1 MDDISDT
8 ASDDQKDTEY
18 VSNSRTIKFKGNE
31 DEWRTWKGKTIATA
45 MQHCFYQAL
54 FMQESLATMEEV
66 NAGTASK
73 SARKAFLRNVQAYAH
88 LALCC
93 EKTAYSYVE
102 NAVTERAPMGD
113 AYEAWKKLCESIN
126 ENVEEW
132 FLELEY
138 RNTRMG
144 KIKQSYM
151 RDDLQMKA
159 HIIDQLPE
167 AYEAVKVKLS
177 GAYTTTPM
185 ETFKRIILDFWKRH
199 NVLSPTETSSQW
211 KFAEEEHLMQDNYNT
226 KEEEA
231 KMSEEP
237 EPHKDKGFNEMTGNP
252 DPGEDVL
259 QEYHYVLISKN
270 RNGLNAME
278 KPSIQDRKGLG
289 GLIKRNSVPTRVGN
303 RKSFKWK
310 QAIFDIM
317 VNLGIALGFIYWHAM
332 KDLDKFRKLL
342 GVHCMAVNNEIGQYI
357 GVKTTEYEKE
367 FIRDH
372 KLEIWEEAKIFSI
385 PGYHEEFHKGNEG
398 QSVSKKQYSLLI
410 GKIVFLVSKWITDCM
425 TALRELSTLLDT
437 VKWKMK
443 SSNREDVKFGSQVGH
458 VRQNATCHTK
468 RFEKERA
475 LISS

>member
-1 MDDISDT
+1 MT
-8 ASDDQKDTEY
+8 ATKVVIVSADKKRSITADRTSSSKLYYFTCTVLSGPKKESTEEVFSSTKQKGHVYAVEEANKPY
-18 VSNSRTIKFKGNE
+18 GH
-31 DEWRTWKGKTIATA
+31 TIALPKAGRITNTA
-45 MQHCFYQAL
+45 KPL
-54 FMQESLATMEEV
+54 
-66 NAGTASK
+66 K
-73 SARKAFLRNVQAYAH
+73 SMR
-88 LALCC
+88 
-93 EKTAYSYVE
+93 T
-102 NAVTERAPMGD
+102 T
-113 AYEAWKKLCESIN
+113 
-126 ENVEEW
+126 
-132 FLELEY
+132 
-138 RNTRMG
+138 
-144 KIKQSYM
+144 KQ
-151 RDDLQMKA
+151 D
-159 HIIDQLPE
+159 
-167 AYEAVKVKLS
+167 
-177 GAYTTTPM
+177 
-185 ETFKRIILDFWKRH
+185 
-199 NVLSPTETSSQW
+199 VLSPTETSSQL
-211 KFAEEEHLMQDNYNT
+211 KFAEEERLMQDNYST

-252 DPGEDVL
+252 DPREDVL
-259 QEYHYVLISKN
+259 QKYHDVLISKN
-270 RNGLNAME
+270 RNGWNAME

-289 GLIKRNSVPTRVGN
+289 GLIKRNSVHARVGN

-372 KLEIWEEAKIFSI
+372 ELEIWEEAKIFSI

-425 TALRELSTLLDT
+425 TALRELSTFLDT

-458 VRQNATCHTK
+458 VRQNATCH
-468 RFEKERA
+468 KE
-475 LISS
+475 I